1 MRRIRKL
8 CYFILAAS
16 SLLFLQ
22 CTNEYTAI
30 HGTDGTNGLDGLDG
44 LDGQDANAAAC
55 ISCHSSSHRQ
65 PIIDS
70 YIASGHGSG
79 GSWARGTSTSCAQCH
94 NNEGFID
101 YLSGDFYKINTDGDP
116 NEYLLDDA
124 GEPIVNDN
132 GTPGDPSDDFYE
144 PNPDY
149 NPDYGDY
156 AEHPVT
162 GELMPSVNPDGY
174 AVSNPI
180 SCTGCHT
187 DHRSFDFD
195 TDGNDYAVRNID
207 AVHLDLDPTISID
220 FSTSSADQ
228 LGLSNLCITCHQP
241 RTSYPIPSG
250 IADVTITSKRYGP
263 HHGPQATML
272 EGVLG
277 ANIAGSTG
285 YPGVGAATHNTGSS
299 CISCHMGETT
309 GGTDG
314 GHTWAPTLNACIT
327 CHDSM
332 TSIPEAISGFDTD
345 FETLEN
351 LLIAAGYISEA
362 GYVQGDNGGD
372 ASGSNPRVVPV
383 AHAQAIWNYKTV
395 AEDNSNGI
403 HNPDYTRALLKNSIE
418 ALQN

>member
-1 MRRIRKL
+1 MKRISKL
-8 CYFILAAS
+8 LYLILAAS
-16 SLLFLQ
+16 SLLFFQ
-22 CTNEYTAI
+22 CTSEYTAI
-30 HGTDGTNGLDGLDG
+30 PGEDGKDGLNG
-44 LDGQDANAAAC
+44 LDGQDASAAAC
-55 ISCHSSSHRQ
+55 IACHSSSHRQ

-79 GSWARGTSTSCAQCH
+79 RSWARGTSTSCAQCH

-101 YLSGDFYKINTDGDP
+101 YLSGDFYAIDTEGDP
-116 NEYLLDDA
+116 NEFLLDDA
-124 GEPIVNDN
+124 GVPIVNDN
-132 GTPGDPSDDFYE
+132 GTPNDPSDDFYE

-149 NPDYGDY
+149 NPNYGEY

-187 DHRSFDFD
+187 DHRSFDFEA
-195 TDGNDYAVRNID
+195 DGNDYAVRNID
-207 AVHLDLDPTISID
+207 PVHLDLDPTITID

-241 RTSYPIPSG
+241 RTSYPIPIG

-263 HHGPQATML
+263 HHGPQSTLL
-272 EGVLG
+272 EGVMG
-277 ANIAGSTG
+277 ANIAGTTG

-309 GGTDG
+309 NGNDG
-314 GHTWAPTLNACIT
+314 GHTWAPTLNACVT
-327 CHDSM
+327 CHDTM
-332 TSIPEAISGFDTD
+332 TTIPDGTSAYNANFTI
-345 FETLEN
+345 LEN
-351 LLIAAGYISEA
+351 LLINGGYINSS
-362 GYVQGDNGGD
+362 GYVLGNDGEEIANN
-372 ASGSNPRVVPV
+372 GSNAVTVPV
-383 AHAQAIWNYKTV
+383 KVAQAIWNYKTI
-395 AEDNSNGI
+395 AEDNSKGL
-403 HNPDYTRALLKNSIE
+403 HNPDYTEALLKNSIE

>member
-1 MRRIRKL
+1 MIV
-8 CYFILAAS
+8 AS
-16 SLLFLQ
+16 SLLFFQ

-30 HGTDGTNGLDGLDG
+30 HGTDGIDGVDGLDG
-44 LDGQDANAAAC
+44 LDGQDASSAAC
-55 ISCHSSSHRQ
+55 ISCHSSSHRE
-65 PIIDS
+65 PIISS

-79 GSWARGTSTSCAQCH
+79 SSWARGTSTSCAQCH

-101 YLSGDFYKINTDGDP
+101 YLSGDYFALNTEGDP

-144 PNPDY
+144 PNPNY

-162 GELMPSVNPDGY
+162 GELMPSVNPAGY

-195 TDGNDYAVRNID
+195 ADGNDYAVRNISP
-207 AVHLDLDPTISID
+207 VHLDLDPTITID

-241 RTSYPIPSG
+241 RTSYPIPTG
-250 IADVTITSKRYGP
+250 TADITITSQRYGP
-263 HHGPQATML
+263 HHGPQATLL
-272 EGVLG
+272 EGVMG
-277 ANIAGSTG
+277 ANYAGSTG
-285 YPGVGAATHNTGSS
+285 YPGVGTAAHRTGSS
-299 CISCHMGETT
+299 CISCHMGEST
-309 GGTDG
+309 GNDG
-314 GHTWAPTLNACIT
+314 GHTWAPTNNACIT
-327 CHDSM
+327 CHTNGAPTEVTDYAADM
-332 TSIPEAISGFDTD
+332 T
-345 FETLEN
+345 TLHN
-351 LLIAAGYISEA
+351 MLVAAGYISEA
-362 GYVQGDNGGD
+362 GDVQGDAGGN
-372 ASGSNPRVVPV
+372 AGSSNPLVVPV
-383 AHAQAIWNYKTV
+383 AHAQAIWNYKTLE
-395 AEDNSNGI
+395 EDKSHGV
-403 HNPDYTRALLKNSIE
+403 HNPGYATALLKNSIE